1 MEKYNKLLSNITKL
15 IEKGLFNSKDLKKEV
30 ENALKFKME
39 IIGNKLNFVSR
50 EEFEVQKKLIEKL
63 QKELKKLINED
74 RPNIIAAIAEARS
87 HGDLSENAEYQYAKE
102 QQSLIEGKIQ
112 ELESTSGLAEI
123 IDVSQLSGKKIK
135 FGATIEIED
144 NDTGSKSKY
153 QIVGEYESDIN
164 NKKLSINSPLARGLI
179 GKTKDD
185 IVEVV
190 SPKGTKSYSVLSV
203 KFI

>member
-1 MEKYNKLLSNITKL
+1 MNKIPMTSS
-15 IEKGLFNSKDLKKEV
+15 GY
-30 ENALKFKME
+30 
-39 IIGNKLNFVSR
+39 
-50 EEFEVQKKLIEKL
+50 EKL
-63 QKELKKLINED
+63 QEELKKLINED

-123 IDVSQLSGKKIK
+123 IDVSQLSGKAII

-144 NDTGSKSKY
+144 NDLGIKSKY

-190 SPKGTKSYSVLSV
+190 CPKGTKSYTVLSV

>member
-1 MEKYNKLLSNITKL
+1 MNKIPMTSAGYI
-15 IEKGLFNSKDLKKEV
+15 
-30 ENALKFKME
+30 
-39 IIGNKLNFVSR
+39 
-50 EEFEVQKKLIEKL
+50 KL
-63 QKELKKLINED
+63 QEDLKKLINED

-112 ELESTSGLAEI
+112 EFEATTGLADI
-123 IDVSQLSGKKIK
+123 IDVAQLKGKEIK

-144 NDTGSKSKY
+144 DDNNNKSIY
-153 QIVGEYESDIN
+153 QIVGEYESDIE

-185 IVEVV
+185 SVEIN
-190 SPKGTKSYSVLSV
+190 SPKGIKSYTILSV